1 MRIGEV
7 AERTGVSRRSLRYYE
22 QQGLIEVR
30 RSPSGQRLYEED
42 HVRRVRLIQTF
53 YAAKLTSATIAELIP
68 CMERSPSRAVAQR
81 AQAVMER
88 ERGRLRV
95 AVKELSAAVTAL
107 DELIDATAAHR
118 PGPRSPRDPDP
129 YGMVTGGS
137 VEGEDLVRVRVCSV
151 T

>member
-7 AERTGVSRRSLRYYE
+7 AERAGVSRRSLRYYE

-53 YAAKLTSATIAELIP
+53 YAAKLTSATIAELVP
-68 CMERSPSRAVAQR
+68 CMERSPSRMVAQR
-81 AQAVMER
+81 AQTVMER

-95 AVKELSAAVTAL
+95 TIEELSAAVAAL
-107 DELIDATAAHR
+107 DGLIDATAAHQ
-118 PGPRSPRDPDP
+118 PEPRSPQDSDP
-129 YGMVTGGS
+129 YGLDTGAS
-137 VEGEDLVRVRVCSV
+137 VESEDPARVRVRSA

>member
-7 AERTGVSRRSLRYYE
+7 AERAGVSRRSLRYYE

-53 YAAKLTSATIAELIP
+53 YAAKLTSATIAELVP
-68 CMERSPSRAVAQR
+68 CMERSPSRMAAQR

-95 AVKELSAAVTAL
+95 TIKELSAAVTAL
-107 DELIDATAAHR
+107 DGLIDATAAHR
-118 PGPRSPRDPDP
+118 PVPRSAHDSDP
-129 YGMVTGGS
+129 YGLVTGGS
-137 VEGEDLVRVRVCSV
+137 VESEGPARVRARSA

>member
-7 AERTGVSRRSLRYYE
+7 AERAGVSRRSLRYYE

-53 YAAKLTSATIAELIP
+53 YAAKLTSATIAELVP
-68 CMERSPSRAVAQR
+68 CMERSPSRVVAQR

-88 ERGRLRV
+88 ERSRLRV
-95 AVKELSAAVTAL
+95 TIRELSAAVTAL
-107 DELIDATAAHR
+107 DGLIDATAAHQ
-118 PGPRSPRDPDP
+118 PGPRSPHDPDP
-129 YGMVTGGS
+129 YGPATGDS
-137 VEGEDLVRVRVCSV
+137 VESGDPARVRVRSES
-151 T
+151 

>member
-7 AERTGVSRRSLRYYE
+7 AERAGVSRRSLRYYE

-53 YAAKLTSATIAELIP
+53 YAAKLTSATIAELVP
-68 CMERSPSRAVAQR
+68 CMERFPSRVVAQR

-88 ERGRLRV
+88 ERSRLRV
-95 AVKELSAAVTAL
+95 TIRELSAAVTAL
-107 DELIDATAAHR
+107 DGLIDATAAHQ
-118 PGPRSPRDPDP
+118 PGPRSPHDPVP
-129 YGMVTGGS
+129 YGPVTGDS
-137 VEGEDLVRVRVCSV
+137 VESGDPARVRVRPA

>member
-7 AERTGVSRRSLRYYE
+7 AERAGVSRRSLRYYE

-53 YAAKLTSATIAELIP
+53 YAAKLTSATIAELVP
-68 CMERSPSRAVAQR
+68 CMERSPSRVVAQR
-81 AQAVMER
+81 AQTVMER
-88 ERGRLRV
+88 ERSRLRV

-118 PGPRSPRDPDP
+118 PGPRSPRDADP
-129 YGMVTGGS
+129 YVLVTGDS
-137 VEGEDLVRVRVCSV
+137 AESEAPARVRVCSA

>member
-7 AERTGVSRRSLRYYE
+7 AERAGVSRRSLRYYE

-68 CMERSPSRAVAQR
+68 CMERSPSRLVAQR
-81 AQAVMER
+81 AQVVMER
-88 ERGRLRV
+88 ERGRLSV
-95 AVKELSAAVTAL
+95 AVKELSAAVAAL
-107 DELIDATAAHR
+107 DGLIEATAAHQ
-118 PGPRSPRDPDP
+118 PGLRSSCDSDPGELIAVDA
-129 YGMVTGGS
+129 S
-137 VEGEDLVRVRVCSV
+137 ESEGLGRVRVRSAS
-151 T
+151 

>member
-7 AERTGVSRRSLRYYE
+7 AERAGVSRRSLRYYE

-53 YAAKLTSATIAELIP
+53 YAAKLTSATIAELVP
-68 CMERSPSRAVAQR
+68 CMERSPSRMVAQR
-81 AQAVMER
+81 AQMVMER

-95 AVKELSAAVTAL
+95 TIEELSAAVAAL
-107 DELIDATAAHR
+107 DGLIDATAAHQ
-118 PGPRSPRDPDP
+118 PEPRSPQGSDP
-129 YGMVTGGS
+129 YGLDTGAS
-137 VEGEDLVRVRVCSV
+137 VESEDPARVRVRSA

>member
-7 AERTGVSRRSLRYYE
+7 AERAGVSRRSLRYYE

-53 YAAKLTSATIAELIP
+53 YAARLTSATIAELIP
-68 CMERSPSRAVAQR
+68 CMERSPSRVVAQR
-81 AQAVMER
+81 AQVVMER
-88 ERGRLRV
+88 ERSRLRV
-95 AVKELSAAVTAL
+95 AMQELSAAVAAL
-107 DELIDATAAHR
+107 DGLIDATAAHQ
-118 PGPRSPRDPDP
+118 PGLRSSRDSDP
-129 YGMVTGGS
+129 GGLITVDS
-137 VEGEDLVRVRVCSV
+137 VEGEDLGRVRLRSV

>member
-7 AERTGVSRRSLRYYE
+7 AERAGVSRRSLRYYE

-118 PGPRSPRDPDP
+118 PGPRSPRDSDP

-137 VEGEDLVRVRVCSV
+137 VEGEDPVRARVCSV

>member
-7 AERTGVSRRSLRYYE
+7 AERAGVSRRSLRYYE

-30 RSPSGQRLYEED
+30 RSPSGQRLYEEE

-53 YAAKLTSATIAELIP
+53 YAAKLTSATIAELVP

-95 AVKELSAAVTAL
+95 AIEELSAAVTAL
-107 DELIDATAAHR
+107 DGLIDATAAHQ
-118 PGPRSPRDPDP
+118 PGPRSSHGSDPC
-129 YGMVTGGS
+129 GLVTGDS
-137 VEGEDLVRVRVCSV
+137 VESEAPARVRVRSA